1 MKRFYTDSISLTFHS
16 SLLALLLIVLAGST
30 TARADMVTID
40 FRQLYTEESPEDL
53 SAAAILRYLN
63 SNEATAGIV
72 EAIPYS
78 EFTYG
83 YHNGLNKYTPYSE
96 SKNYPK
102 ESEGYGALYITAT
115 DSVTM
120 EDTGGITFR
129 IAPKYL
135 HKNTNLNI
143 YLFKDIDNTGIGSQ
157 VVDTE
162 LEVAIN
168 GGDFQKAEISRSD
181 AYWCTFNIKPE
192 GEIIREVALRIPN
205 PNRDSEGELK
215 SDSYLPYFLAFTHIN
230 LYYSS
235 DEKAEKVT
243 TWQFSQAT
251 HDGYLSDAE
260 TYTMP
265 TFTAIPAEAAEFVEF
280 TSSDPSVAEI
290 KDGKVALKTSGKT
303 TITANLVE
311 NSLFKAAANLPPA
324 SYELTV
330 SDSTSTAVEQ
340 IAADNAA
347 PELFY
352 DLHGRITDTANLQP
366 GIYIRRQGDK
376 VEKIIIR

>member
-16 SLLALLLIVLAGST
+16 SLLPLLLIVLAGST

-53 SAAAILRYLN
+53 SAAAVLRYLN

-83 YHNGLNKYTPYSE
+83 YHNGLNKYSPYSE

>member
-83 YHNGLNKYTPYSE
+83 YHNGLNKYSPYSE

-181 AYWCTFNIKPE
+181 AYWCTFNFKPE